1 MWMRRD
7 RQLHSQ
13 RGHGLLLSLAILLV
27 TMVMSAAAPQDAAAG
42 SNVAARV
49 NATIRPCFGVLLDPE
64 LRTCRAQQRGY
75 GYGYGYDD
83 WSRRFR
89 GAIVAHFDC
98 NEGPYALDRLLA
110 RLPSGSTLYLRG
122 SRGWRTSN
130 GLGAADIPEAY
141 AGYSVCEVSLHLRK
155 SIIIQPEIGA
165 GYDDHPLVLKA
176 PSGENC
182 IRVEPTADM
191 VIVRNL
197 TLMSTRGASQSCI
210 SASGG
215 EFTLENANLRY
226 DGERSA
232 VTIDAGRFNM
242 TDTNLIARTEESALE
257 INHAALY
264 IYNSR
269 VASTYNGIRGDITN
283 DSRLLGVTV
292 LQLGDWQ
299 GFTRGENARAID
311 LSLETNRSIITIDQT
326 KTLFYGNGL
335 YLDGVGEALVSNS
348 LFYSDHAISSNLD
361 RIRILNNYIFAD
373 EVGINLDRG
382 TAYVGNNHIRL
393 VRTAAI
399 LKKPGAELRAVNNH
413 IETERCD
420 DLSWGDVP
428 PEFRNCTPWHQQA
441 EFGIPGGGV
450 DWSIYD
456 LLSEACADSP
466 SDGHAGA
473 ICSKFKATT
482 FKTLNKSRTYDDRTY
497 SELIKAGCSRNMTQV
512 TAISWKQCQDYQQL
526 KLPAQNNNDK
536 SKVDPAIEE
545 ASYRAL
551 KSICTQSPADPVW
564 GQRCDTFTRNANAE
578 IADGR
583 GADSP
588 YPFEDDDTNLALADG
603 KEWLSQELYN
613 NENNLYS
620 VNAGTFMPLFDTYLP
635 RPPYRMASAAVAGP
649 NSPDNP
655 ESSQGA
661 PPPRNPSPQRESP
674 AVPDPV
680 PPIPQK

>member
-1 MWMRRD
+1 MWMRKD
-7 RQLHSQ
+7 RQLSSQ
-13 RGHGLLLSLAILLV
+13 GSGRRPGHGLVLSLAVLLV
-27 TMVMSAAAPQDAAAG
+27 TALSALSAPQGALAG

-49 NATIRPCFGVLLDPE
+49 NATIRPCFGVLLEPE
-64 LRTCRAQQRGY
+64 LRTCRSQQRYGY
-75 GYGYGYDD
+75 GYGYGYGYNDF
-83 WSRRFR
+83 RNRFR
-89 GAIVAHFDC
+89 NGIVAHFDC

-110 RLPSGSTLYLRG
+110 RLPSGSTLNLRG
-122 SRGWRTSN
+122 ARGWRTSN
-130 GLGAADIPEAY
+130 GLGAADLPEAY
-141 AGYSVCEVSLHLRK
+141 AGYSVCEVSLRLRK
-155 SIIIQPEIGA
+155 SIIIQPETGP
-165 GYDDHPLVLKA
+165 GYDNHPLVLKA
-176 PSGENC
+176 PQGENC
-182 IRVEPTADM
+182 IRIEPTADM

-197 TLMSTRGASQSCI
+197 TLMSTRGASQPCI

-232 VTIDAGRFNM
+232 VSIEAGRFNM
-242 TDTNLIARTEESALE
+242 TDTNLIARTQNAALE

-283 DSRLLGVTV
+283 DSRLTGVTV

-299 GFTRGENARAID
+299 GFERGENARAID
-311 LSLETNRSIITIDQT
+311 LSLETNRSIITLDQT

-348 LFYSDHAISSNLD
+348 LFYSDHAITSNLE
-361 RIRILNNYIFAD
+361 RVRILNNYIFAD
-373 EVGINLDRG
+373 EVGINLERG

-399 LKKPGAELRAVNNH
+399 LKKPGAMLRAVNNH
-413 IETERCD
+413 IETERCE

-441 EFGIPGGGV
+441 AFGIPGGGV

-473 ICSKFKATT
+473 ICGRFRATT
-482 FKTLNKSRTYDDRTY
+482 FKTLNKARTYDDRSN
-497 SELIKAGCSRNMTQV
+497 SELIKAGCSRNMSQV
-512 TAISWKQCQDYQQL
+512 TAVSWQQCQDYQKL
-526 KLPAQNNNDK
+526 RLPADNGQVNQD
-536 SKVDPAIEE
+536 IEE

-551 KSICTQSPADPVW
+551 KAICIQSPADPAW
-564 GQRCDTFTRNANAE
+564 SQRCDTFRRNANAD
-578 IADGR
+578 IADGQ
-583 GADSP
+583 

-603 KEWLSQELYN
+603 KEWLSQELYS

-635 RPPYRMASAAVAGP
+635 RPPYRMATSNVAGP

-661 PPPRNPSPQRESP
+661 PPPRNPSPRRDAP

-680 PPIPQK
+680 PPIPRK